1 MRHFHIYAHE
11 INCQC
16 CSLCRGDYTYF
27 NDVHV
32 FDLDTYTWSNVAVE
46 GTAPSPR
53 SGTWEQLSV
62 REKIS
67 TFQHNPITSFLSYK
81 LIKLFPYNCGLF
93 LGCCMTLTQDEKSV
107 IVYSGYS
114 KKALKKDVDKGT
126 IHEDLFTLS
135 KSTTTC
141 SYFLCR
147 K

>member
-1 MRHFHIYAHE
+1 MV
-11 INCQC
+11 QC
-16 CSLCRGDYTYF
+16 G
-27 NDVHV
+27 
-32 FDLDTYTWSNVAVE
+32 
-46 GTAPSPR
+46 
-53 SGTWEQLSV
+53 SGRNSTQSKIRYVSWEQLSV

-81 LIKLFPYNCGLF
+81 LIKLFPYDCGLF

-135 KSTTTC
+135 KSAATRH
-141 SYFLCR
+141 SHVG
-147 K
+147 